1 MDAASGLTDV
11 ARLAEMLHKA
21 QGRITHRRLDR
32 VSPLAVP
39 ILLEIGKE
47 SVYGS
52 GMDDLLIEA
61 SDDLIEEA
69 MGGMIHGELPLS

>member
-1 MDAASGLTDV
+1 
-11 ARLAEMLHKA
+11 
-21 QGRITHRRLDR
+21 
-32 VSPLAVP
+32 VP

-61 SDDLIEEA
+61 SEDLIEEA
-69 MGGMIHGELPLS
+69 MGGILHGELPLS